1 MTASPTRRTYTQ
13 VTQEKKMTTP
23 AGDNVFLQELEL
35 NVRSE
40 LTIVET
46 SEPDVDA
53 DGVPTVEW
61 LLDPDAQRYE
71 VGLHTLLRAVE
82 ALENGSRPGGD
93 PPPAT

>member
-1 MTASPTRRTYTQ
+1 
-13 VTQEKKMTTP
+13 MTTP
-23 AGDNVFLQELEL
+23 AGDNAFLQELEL

-46 SEPDVDA
+46 SEPEVGA

-71 VGLHTLLRAVE
+71 IGLQSLLGAVQNLAGE
-82 ALENGSRPGGD
+82 SP
-93 PPPAT
+93 